1 MNLPIEAELMK
12 KLVRGALAEDL
23 GTSEPA
29 TEATSDLTTAALVP
43 KDGPGRAEIKAKATG
58 VVAGGFI
65 AAEVFRQT
73 GAVYEE
79 LVNDGSGV
87 TPGTLVG
94 RVKGSLRA
102 LLHGER
108 TALNLLARLSGIAT
122 QTRRFVDG
130 AKGSRARILDT
141 RKTTPLYRSLEKYA
155 VRMGG
160 GTNHRMGLSDQV
172 LVKENH
178 IYAAKASGAA
188 GNFDGAIRLLIKAM
202 KPDTLVGIEVT
213 NLSELH
219 IALEAHPAYI
229 LCDNFSLED
238 LDMAVRIRND
248 WPGEGRPEIEA
259 SGGVNLDN
267 VAAVA
272 ATGVDRI
279 SVGALTHSAP
289 ALDLSM
295 KIVVD

>member
-1 MNLPIEAELMK
+1 MDLPIEKELLTR
-12 KLVRGALAEDL
+12 LVRGALAEDL
-23 GTSEPA
+23 GTSEPVSK
-29 TEATSDLTTAALVP
+29 ATSDLTTAALVP
-43 KDGPGRAEIKAKATG
+43 TDGPGRAEIRAKASGTI
-58 VVAGGFI
+58 AGGFV
-65 AAEVFRQT
+65 AEEVFRQT
-73 GAVYEE
+73 GAGYEPG
-79 LVNDGSGV
+79 VNDGAAV
-87 TPGTLVG
+87 TPGTLVA
-94 RVKGSLRA
+94 RVKGPLRA

-122 QTRRFVDG
+122 HTRRFVDG

-141 RKTTPLYRSLEKYA
+141 RKTTPLYRGLEKYA
-155 VRMGG
+155 VTAGG

-178 IYAAKASGAA
+178 IAAAKASGAA
-188 GNFDGAIRLLIKAM
+188 GNFDGAIRLLMKAV
-202 KPDTLVGIEVT
+202 KPGTVVGIEVT

-219 IALEAHPAYI
+219 IALEARPSYI

-238 LDMAVRIRND
+238 LALAVRIRDD

-259 SGGVNLDN
+259 SGGVCLEN
-267 VAAVA
+267 VAEVA

-295 KIVVD
+295 KILVD

>member
-1 MNLPIEAELMK
+1 MDLPIEAEMLT

-23 GTSEPA
+23 GTSQPA

-43 KDGPGRAEIKAKATG
+43 TDGPGRAEIKAKAHG
-58 VVAGGFI
+58 VIAGGFI
-65 AAEVFRQT
+65 ATEVFTQT

-79 LVNDGSGV
+79 LVNDGSTV

-94 RVKGSLRA
+94 RIKGPLRA

-122 QTRRFVDG
+122 MTARFVSG

-141 RKTTPLYRSLEKYA
+141 RKTTPLYRGLEKYA

-178 IYAAKASGAA
+178 VYAARASGAA
-188 GNFDGAIRLLIKAM
+188 NNFAGAIRLLMKAVN
-202 KPDTLVGIEVT
+202 PGTIVGIEVT

-229 LCDNFSLED
+229 LCDNFSLDD
-238 LDMAVRIRND
+238 LALAVRIRDD

-267 VAAVA
+267 VAEVA

>member
-1 MNLPIEAELMK
+1 MNPPIDSELLK

-29 TEATSDLTTAALVP
+29 TGATSDLTTIALVP
-43 KDGPGRAEIKAKATG
+43 NDGPGRAEIKAKADG
-58 VVAGGFI
+58 VIAGGFI
-65 AAEVFRQT
+65 AAEVFSQT
-73 GAVYEE
+73 GATYEE
-79 LVNDGSGV
+79 VVNDGAAV

-94 RVKGSLRA
+94 RVKGPLRA

-122 QTRRFVDG
+122 MTRRFTDG

-160 GTNHRMGLSDQV
+160 GANHRMGLSDQV

-188 GNFDGAIRLLIKAM
+188 GNFAGAIRLLMKAV
-202 KPDTLVGIEVT
+202 KPGTVVGIEVT

-229 LCDNFSLED
+229 LCDNFGLED
-238 LDMAVRIRND
+238 LSLAVRIRDD

-259 SGGVNLDN
+259 SGGVTLDN
-267 VAAVA
+267 VAEVA

-295 KIVVD
+295 KIVTD